1 MALNTLLATFL
12 CTIVLPVLLFLV
24 ALKLWEVYM
33 IRGRD
38 PSCCSPLPPGSMGLP
53 FIGETLQLIL
63 QVNHGPVSHARVD
76 KDALYTVETRVQ
88 LFYIYFCLFSLE
100 NVLFRGRVKHCIL
113 LEDIQ
118 KNNNLNAITD

>member
-63 QVNHGPVSHARVD
+63 QVNHGPVLLLSHARVD
-76 KDALYTVETRVQ
+76 KDVLYTVETRVQ
-88 LFYIYFCLFSLE
+88 LFYIDFCLFSLA
-100 NVLFRGRVKHCIL
+100 NVLFHGS
-113 LEDIQ
+113 
-118 KNNNLNAITD
+118 

>member
-12 CTIVLPVLLFLV
+12 CTIVLPILLFLV

-38 PSCCSPLPPGSMGLP
+38 PSCSSPLPPGSMGLP

-63 QVNHGPVSHARVD
+63 QVKH
-76 KDALYTVETRVQ
+76 TFTRG
-88 LFYIYFCLFSLE
+88 C
-100 NVLFRGRVKHCIL
+100 FRHC
-113 LEDIQ
+113 EEM
-118 KNNNLNAITD
+118 

>member
-1 MALNTLLATFL
+1 MALSTLLATFL

-38 PSCCSPLPPGSMGLP
+38 PSCPSPLPPGSMGLP

-63 QVNHGPVSHARVD
+63 QVNVRHS
-76 KDALYTVETRVQ
+76 Q
-88 LFYIYFCLFSLE
+88 LTGG
-100 NVLFRGRVKHCIL
+100 N
-113 LEDIQ
+113 
-118 KNNNLNAITD
+118 TW

>member
-12 CTIVLPVLLFLV
+12 CTIVLPILLFLV

-38 PSCCSPLPPGSMGLP
+38 QSCPSPLPPGSMGLP

-63 QVNHGPVSHARVD
+63 QVNAPHLLSATLTHPHVD
-76 KDALYTVETRVQ
+76 EDAPDTKRKCDFKLRWR
-88 LFYIYFCLFSLE
+88 LS
-100 NVLFRGRVKHCIL
+100 VLMLV
-113 LEDIQ
+113 
-118 KNNNLNAITD
+118 NT